1 MGDRVTIQVR
11 FPTDDEGMIGRECP
25 QCHQYFKLTPGTGL
39 PISTC
44 SCPYCEFSGDS
55 GDFFT
60 REQIE
65 YAKSV
70 AVREVL
76 GPALANLQHSLK
88 KLETHSRGGM
98 IQFKVKTGSINF
110 PIKYYSEKDVETTI
124 TCDNCGLVFA
134 IYGVFA
140 RCPDCER
147 LTSMSIFKNSLAVA
161 RKKLGLV
168 EKIPEQEQE
177 LIDAILAD
185 ALSAGVAAFDGLGKH
200 LRDDYPNVLPKSP
213 RNLFQNLDA
222 LSAALQSSLSVSLE
236 QVVGTTTHKQMYLMF
251 QVRHL
256 WDHSFGEVDEDFIK
270 KTQCDSSLLRKKYA
284 LNKSQVVA
292 FLDQVEDAG
301 LKVRDALRRTKD
313 TNVHN

>member
-1 MGDRVTIQVR
+1 MGNTVTISVR
-11 FPTDDEGMIGRECP
+11 FPTDEKGMVGRECP
-25 QCHQYFKLTPGTGL
+25 QCQQYFKVTPGTGL

-44 SCPYCEFSGDS
+44 SCPYCEYSGDS

-60 REQIE
+60 KEQIE

-70 AVREVL
+70 AAREVL
-76 GPALANLQHSLK
+76 GPALAKLQRSLK
-88 KLETHSRGGM
+88 QLETHSRGGL

-110 PIKYYSEKDVETTI
+110 PIKYYSEKDVETTVV
-124 TCDNCGLVFA
+124 CDNCGLVFA

-168 EKIPEQEQE
+168 DKIPADEQE
-177 LIDAILAD
+177 LIDATLAD
-185 ALSAGVAAFDGLGKH
+185 ALSAGVAAFDGLGKQ
-200 LRDDYPNVLPKSP
+200 LRDDYPDSLPKNP

-222 LSAALQSSLSVSLE
+222 LSAALQSSLNLSLE
-236 QVVGTTTHKQMYLMF
+236 QIVGETNLKRMYLMF

-270 KTQCDSSLLRKKYA
+270 KTQCDPSLLRKKYA
-284 LNKSQVVA
+284 LNKPQVVA

-301 LKVRDALRRTKD
+301 IKVREALNGIKKWTS
-313 TNVHN
+313 